1 MPWRPSMKAI
11 CFWITLQGNKRLPL
25 NTSTTVTQ
33 WAFHYPTSLSMEEIY
48 STGSG
53 FKCIPNFS
61 SSQFKAS
68 GLFKSSSKRTVALK
82 QNSFF
87 VFTWTVF
94 LCRAVEEGY
103 KSILWR
109 LLSWKLLTSF
119 DQLWLLKPFT
129 VFSSSSKWVFT
140 PKGTADLY
148 QNYVRKGSGHHY
160 HGLLLCYMCTVI

>member
-1 MPWRPSMKAI
+1 
-11 CFWITLQGNKRLPL
+11 
-25 NTSTTVTQ
+25 
-33 WAFHYPTSLSMEEIY
+33 MEEIY

-140 PKGTADLY
+140 PKVLQICIRTMLERDLATITMAFFSVICVLLFSPY
-148 QNYVRKGSGHHY
+148 MSLQDVNMFSTSSTSLSIRARRRASG
-160 HGLLLCYMCTVI
+160 